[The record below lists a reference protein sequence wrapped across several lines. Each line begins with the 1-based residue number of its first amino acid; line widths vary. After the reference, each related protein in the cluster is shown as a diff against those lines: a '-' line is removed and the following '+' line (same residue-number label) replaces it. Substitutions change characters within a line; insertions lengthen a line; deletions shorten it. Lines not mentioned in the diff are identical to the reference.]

1 VARLVSI
8 RDHLTR
14 NSILV
19 IVLLGGAILAVTFI
33 GSDKAVTS
41 LSRSIIRRVTDQT
54 DARLGQFFEPVIKQ
68 LEMAV
73 AWRASGLLD
82 TEDPDAINRLLLPMM
97 RKHPHISSLLI
108 ADTRGREHML
118 LRTGSTWRNRR
129 TRREDEG
136 RPVRWFTWTDAA
148 PTPHERPATAE
159 ERTYDPRTRPWFRG
173 ALAKSQRVER
183 GAAERSWTQPY
194 RFFTT
199 KEPGITAAIALK
211 AQDGV
216 TYILGFDVLL
226 GDISRFT
233 TSPALEVSP
242 HGFVFVTEEE
252 SSKVIG
258 LPRLP
263 RFSSDEGRHAA
274 VDKTVD
280 EIDEPVLSAAQ
291 AAGAVG
297 DEPVRFDA
305 EGRTWWSGTRRFAL
319 APDRTLGI
327 HVVVPEEDLVGNLAA
342 LRWIILGVTLLA
354 IALAVW
360 RAYVLADR
368 ISDPVEALVA
378 GSERIRKGDLEPRA
392 PIASDLLE
400 VRNLADSQDHM
411 RRGLQTLMKLER
423 DLQVARQIQQNT
435 FPDVLP
441 GLAGFDV
448 EAWSEPAD
456 ETGGDTF
463 DVIGLQGAWT
473 AASIVAAEEGA
484 ERAVLM
490 LADATG
496 HGIGPA
502 LSAMQ
507 LRAMLRMAMRLS
519 GDLESIARHINEQLC
534 EDLPGARFLTT
545 WFGMLDTEHSTLRTF
560 SGGQA
565 PLMLYRAATDAV
577 EWLQA
582 DAPPLGILPT
592 IPIHI
597 GEPVDLHPGDLYLV
611 FSDGIFEAKDPDDA
625 LFGEERVETAVRAH
639 RHDTPHAILAAVRE
653 AVDAFA
659 RGRPADDDRTAI
671 IIKRL

>member
-1 VARLVSI
+1 
-8 RDHLTR
+8 
-14 NSILV
+14 
-19 IVLLGGAILAVTFI
+19 VT
-33 GSDKAVTS
+33 AAE
-41 LSRSIIRRVTDQT
+41 RS
-54 DARLGQFFEPVIKQ
+54 
-68 LEMAV
+68 
-73 AWRASGLLD
+73 
-82 TEDPDAINRLLLPMM
+82 
-97 RKHPHISSLLI
+97 
-108 ADTRGREHML
+108 
-118 LRTGSTWRNRR
+118 
-129 TRREDEG
+129 
-136 RPVRWFTWTDAA
+136 
-148 PTPHERPATAE
+148 
-159 ERTYDPRTRPWFRG
+159 YDPRTRPWFQG
-173 ALAKSQRVER
+173 ALARSRRLAAGVSER
-183 GAAERSWTQPY
+183 TWTQPY

-199 KEPGITAAIALK
+199 KEPGITASIALK
-211 AQDGV
+211 TDHDL
-216 TYILGFDVLL
+216 TYVLGFDVLL
-226 GDISRFT
+226 GDISRYT
-233 TSPALEVSP
+233 TSPALDVSP
-242 HGFVFVTEEE
+242 HGFVFVTEQE

-263 RFSSDEGRHAA
+263 RFRDEEGRRAA
-274 VDKTVD
+274 VAKTIA
-280 EIDEPVLSAAQ
+280 EIDEPVLSAAE
-291 AAGAVG
+291 AAEARG
-297 DEPVRFDA
+297 DEAVRFDA
-305 EGRTWWSGTRRFAL
+305 GGRTWWSGTRRFAL
-319 APDRTLGI
+319 ASDRTLGI
-327 HVVVPEEDLVGNLAA
+327 HVVVPEEDLIGDVAR

-354 IALAVW
+354 IALASW
-360 RAYVLADR
+360 RAYALADR

-392 PIASDLLE
+392 PIASDLRE
-400 VRNLADSQDHM
+400 VRRLADSQEQM
-411 RRGLQTLMKLER
+411 RRGLQPLMKLER

-441 GLAGFDV
+441 GLAGFDI

-473 AASIVAAEEGA
+473 SASMVAAEEGA

-502 LSAMQ
+502 LSALQ

-519 GDLESIARHINEQLC
+519 GDLESIARHLNEQLC

-545 WFGMLDTEHSTLRTF
+545 WLGMLDTEHCTLRTF

-565 PLMLYRAATDAV
+565 PLMRYAAAADRV

-597 GEPVDLHPGDLYLV
+597 GEPVDLHPGDLYIV
-611 FSDGIFEAKDPDDA
+611 FSDGIFEAKDPSDA
-625 LFGEERVETAVRAH
+625 LFGEERVERIVRAH
-639 RHDTPHAILAAVRE
+639 AHDTPHAILIAVRE